1 MRSILLPVFLL
12 LAAFA
17 ANAQQI
23 YTPSSRMETLVDRLR
38 DEAETLAD
46 AAVDSVKRG
55 DGSDAAL
62 LNESFFAVQF
72 AGSAR
77 LLRDLVRG
85 QRPVGEVRSSI
96 AIVDDLTRRTPSGSA
111 LADRWQSI
119 RGIVADISAEIGT
132 DAGDRPNPENRPVA
146 GRVFWRGMV
155 DDKLQLLI
163 KGNQIEYRTVS
174 GRTMPNGTFS
184 FTTRL
189 PESDV
194 FVGVTKAKG
203 RGTVRVV
210 EQPASSNDFTAV
222 VEIYDSGGGAKEYEL
237 EIYWK

>member
-1 MRSILLPVFLL
+1 MKHILLPVFLL

-17 ANAQQI
+17 VNAQQT
-23 YTPSSRMETLVDRLR
+23 YTPSSRMETLVDRLV
-38 DEAETLAD
+38 DEADGLAD
-46 AAVDSVKRG
+46 AATDAVKRG
-55 DGSDAAL
+55 DGSDPAVL
-62 LNESFFAVQF
+62 GESFFAVQF

-85 QRPVGEVRSSI
+85 DRTAGEIRGSIGIINDLVRR
-96 AIVDDLTRRTPSGSA
+96 APTGTALSG
-111 LADRWQSI
+111 RWQTI
-119 RGIVADISAEIGT
+119 REIVTDITSEFGSEST
-132 DAGDRPNPENRPVA
+132 ERKNPEDRPVA

-163 KGNQIEYRTVS
+163 RGNQIEYRTVS
-174 GRTMPNGTFS
+174 GRTMPNGTYS

-210 EQPASSNDFTAV
+210 EQPSAANDFTAV

>member
-1 MRSILLPVFLL
+1 MRRILLPVFLL

-38 DEAETLAD
+38 DEADALA
-46 AAVDSVKRG
+46 AAAADTVKRG
-55 DGSDAAL
+55 DGSDQATL
-62 LNESFFAVQF
+62 DETFFAAQF
-72 AGSAR
+72 GGSAR

-85 QRPVGEVRSSI
+85 QRPVVEIRRSI
-96 AIVDDLTRRTPSGSA
+96 AIIGELSRRTPAGSA
-111 LADRWQSI
+111 FADRWQTV
-119 RGIVADISAEIGT
+119 RGIVADISAEFGS
-132 DAGDRPNPENRPVA
+132 DSADRPNPENRPVA
-146 GRVFWRGMV
+146 GRVYWRGMV

-184 FTTRL
+184 FTTRM
-189 PESDV
+189 PESEV
-194 FVGVTKAKG
+194 VVGVTKSKG
-203 RGTVRVV
+203 RGTVRIV
-210 EQPASSNDFTAV
+210 EQPTASNDFTAV
-222 VEIYDSGGGAKEYEL
+222 VEIYDDGGGAKEYEL